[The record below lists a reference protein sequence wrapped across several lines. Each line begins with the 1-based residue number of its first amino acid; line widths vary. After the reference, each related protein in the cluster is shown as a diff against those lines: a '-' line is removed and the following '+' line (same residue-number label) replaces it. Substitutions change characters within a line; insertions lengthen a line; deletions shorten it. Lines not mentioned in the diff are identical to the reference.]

1 MFLQEEFDR
10 SLKLADIPVDCPHRG
25 LDLQE
30 IAVDASTAL
39 NNLIDWRER
48 LNNRIGAGEVN
59 PKLATRY
66 RKKPTITQKVYST
79 EEELY
84 HALAQETI
92 FGDEDY
98 NNDYSDLFVDDVS

>member
-1 MFLQEEFDR
+1 MN
-10 SLKLADIPVDCPHRG
+10 S
-25 LDLQE
+25 
-30 IAVDASTAL
+30 
-39 NNLIDWRER
+39 
-48 LNNRIGAGEVN
+48 RIGAGEVN